1 MKFVTVKNYL
11 SKIVKN
17 YLTFTVTNQCLVHQ
31 EIHLMIY
38 LLLGG
43 FLCERVIAC

>member
-17 YLTFTVTNQCLVHQ
+17 YLTFTYELEGYEEFTF
-31 EIHLMIY
+31 IT
-38 LLLGG
+38 
-43 FLCERVIAC
+43 ERSGDFWVFSQFPTWW

>member
-17 YLTFTVTNQCLVHQ
+17 YLTFTFFKGMGTRPCYEAGFFRQ
-31 EIHLMIY
+31 EECNLNRKI
-38 LLLGG
+38 
-43 FLCERVIAC
+43 V

>member
-17 YLTFTVTNQCLVHQ
+17 YLTFTIQGYYARSRH
-31 EIHLMIY
+31 MIGEKVY
-38 LLLGG
+38 LNFNYL
-43 FLCERVIAC
+43 F

>member
-17 YLTFTVTNQCLVHQ
+17 YLTFTPILWYN
-31 EIHLMIY
+31 IN
-38 LLLGG
+38 GPS
-43 FLCERVIAC
+43 FLKKPMGVNNN

>member
-17 YLTFTVTNQCLVHQ
+17 YLTFTPAHILQNQ
-31 EIHLMIY
+31 
-38 LLLGG
+38 
-43 FLCERVIAC
+43 LCKGMDNLS